1 MSLRSLIDISREPWQ
16 WAVAASALLHIA
28 MLATAGL
35 FAIGIRPEER
45 PQLAACWLG
54 PNDFE
59 IAPQTIEVG
68 QSKHQQS
75 EEASNLRSAE
85 GHFPSALA
93 IQSSIAGPG
102 PVRMR
107 LQSPAHG
114 SALSTNWF
122 GDARTAVGL
131 DEIVG
136 TVVSNSGGLGGAS
149 VGGVGA
155 GEGRT
160 GDDSG
165 PKASFFGIQP
175 LGRRIVYV
183 IDGSSSMNRPSSGE
197 GVTRFGQM
205 KIALADSIL
214 NLREDQQFF
223 VIFFN
228 EHANPMPA
236 SGPEF
241 AIRQNQQKY
250 LNWIVG
256 VRATGLTDPRP
267 ALELALSLNPDVIF
281 FLTDGSFPAD
291 VQGDLRQL
299 RQRSVQI
306 NTIAFGDAAEKSL
319 KPLAANNRGQFSL
332 VP

>member
-1 MSLRSLIDISREPWQ
+1 
-16 WAVAASALLHIA
+16 

-45 PQLAACWLG
+45 PQLATCWVG

-59 IAPQTIEVG
+59 ISPQTIEVG
-68 QSKHQQS
+68 QSKHQQL
-75 EEASNLRSAE
+75 EASNLRSAE
-85 GHFPSALA
+85 GHFPPALAA
-93 IQSSIAGPG
+93 IQSSIADPG

-114 SALSTNWF
+114 SALSANWF

-136 TVVSNSGGLGGAS
+136 MVVSNPGGLGGAS

-165 PKASFFGIQP
+165 SKASFFGIQP
-175 LGRRIVYV
+175 LGRRIVYL
-183 IDGSSSMNRPSSGE
+183 IDGSSSMNRPYSGE

-228 EHANPMPA
+228 EHAHPMPA

-241 AIRQNQQKY
+241 AIRGNQQKY
-250 LNWIVG
+250 LNWMVG
-256 VRATGLTDPRP
+256 VRAAGLTDPRP
-267 ALELALSLNPDVIF
+267 ALEFALSLNPDVIF
-281 FLTDGSFPAD
+281 LLTDGSFPVD

-299 RQRSVQI
+299 RQKAVQI
-306 NTIAFGDAAEKSL
+306 NTIAFGDAAVKSL